1 MGSNE
6 LSMRKILCCMGWHV
20 DTYGT
25 SGARE
30 AHHLREWKCGICRSG
45 VYRMPREEETMRI
58 QLDLPEERIQE
69 LRALMEAADIET
81 YKELF
86 NNALTLLEWSVAESQ
101 AGRTLASMDDTKEG
115 YRVLVMP
122 MLQRVAKKARHT
134 QVATP

>member
-1 MGSNE
+1 
-6 LSMRKILCCMGWHV
+6 
-20 DTYGT
+20 
-25 SGARE
+25 
-30 AHHLREWKCGICRSG
+30 
-45 VYRMPREEETMRI
+45 MRI

-134 QVATP
+134 QVATPTGSTRS